1 MSEKM
6 TLTQRK
12 RVAILAAAKEEF
24 KDSGFQNTSMD
35 RIAARAEVS
44 KRTLYNHFPSKEALF
59 AVIAQSL
66 VAQIQQAMEFP
77 FNEGQAIDQQL
88 RSIAHQ
94 ELQLLADSD
103 FMDTSRMLMAEALR
117 APEIAQEMMTQ
128 MSRTESGLSRWMR
141 HAKAH
146 GLAIEDPEF
155 AAEQFI
161 GLIKSFAFWPQLLK
175 GHPLPDKAAREK
187 IADEAVL
194 MILSRYQQS
203 G

>member
-24 KDSGFQNTSMD
+24 KESGFQNTSMD

-44 KRTLYNHFPSKEALF
+44 KRTLYNHFSSKEALF
-59 AVIAQSL
+59 SVIAQSL
-66 VAQIQQAMEFP
+66 VTQIQQAMEFP
-77 FNEGQAIDQQL
+77 FDENQAIDQQL

-94 ELQLLADSD
+94 ELQLLSDSD

-117 APEIAQEMMTQ
+117 APEIAQDMMTR
-128 MSRTESGLSRWMR
+128 MSQTESGLSRWMR
-141 HAKAH
+141 KASAH
-146 GLAIEDPEF
+146 GLAIEDPDF

-161 GLIKSFAFWPQLLK
+161 GMIKSFAFWPQLLK
-175 GHPLPDKAAREK
+175 GQPFPDKAAQER
-187 IADEAVL
+187 IADEVVM
-194 MILSRYQQS
+194 MILRRYQTEQ
-203 G
+203 